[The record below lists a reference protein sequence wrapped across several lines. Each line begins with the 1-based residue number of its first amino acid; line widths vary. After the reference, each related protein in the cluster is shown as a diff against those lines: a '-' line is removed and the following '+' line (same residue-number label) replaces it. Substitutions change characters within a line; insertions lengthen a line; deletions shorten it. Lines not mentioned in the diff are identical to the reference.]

1 MKNLTEQLKI
11 INNGLQETAG
21 DLELKIKE
29 SIERNTPLRVKCGID
44 PTGSDLHIGHMLPF
58 KKLKDFQDL
67 GHTAIIIIGDVT
79 AQIGDPTGRNKTRQ
93 PLKKDIVLKNAKLL
107 LKQLSKIIDLNK
119 TEIRF
124 QSEWMEKMTL
134 NDSLQLMSL
143 VKLNQLL
150 SNDTFSNRLN
160 QGFTLGMH
168 EIMVPV
174 LQALDSVKVSADI
187 EIGGIDQWSN
197 VIMGKNLQKEH
208 GQKVQ
213 VGIFLPILTGTCG
226 KRKMSK
232 SFKNFI
238 SINDS
243 PKDKFGKTM
252 SIPDTLLKEWSSSLN
267 VIEKNKIDQFH
278 PKKLKE
284 KIAFTIVELFHDK
297 EIAQKELENFNQ
309 QFKNKIAHDI
319 IKIPLED
326 ISLVD
331 LLLKHKFKDS
341 KKQIKT
347 LIVQGAISRKDTD
360 EKIKDI
366 NLILDHSFKNVVL
379 KVGKL
384 KFIKLV

>member
-29 SIERNTPLRVKCGID
+29 SIERNIPLRVKCGID

-58 KKLKDFQDL
+58 KKLKEFQDL

-143 VKLNQLL
+143 VKVNKLL
-150 SNDTFSNRLN
+150 SNDTFSNRLD

-197 VIMGKNLQKEH
+197 VIMGKTIQKEH

-226 KRKMSK
+226 RRKMSK

-267 VIEKNKIDQFH
+267 VIDHNKVDQFH

-297 EIAQKELENFNQ
+297 EIAQKELENFNK

-319 IKIPLED
+319 IKIPLEN
-326 ISLVD
+326 IPLVD

-347 LIVQGAISRKDTD
+347 LIVQGAISRKDTG